1 MSDVVDFRGGDFRG
15 PVIGKAEYRQQA
27 PAPAALDA
35 LPPRAAGFTGRDQ
48 ELGRLRAAL
57 DPSGPVGEQAVL
69 VTAVSGLG
77 GIGKTA
83 LAVQAAYAAREAG
96 WFPGGVLFVDLHGY
110 DDAPVTADQA
120 LQSLL
125 RALGVEPEHIP
136 ATADERAGL
145 YRSVLARRE
154 AVLILADNAS
164 SPGQVRPL
172 LPGGGRHRVLV
183 TSRHRLPTL
192 GARLL
197 ALGELRP
204 DSALALLDR
213 ALRAADPGDSRIAE
227 DRESATR
234 LAELCGRLPLALQ
247 IAAAVLSA
255 DPGTPVHELCT
266 DLANARSR
274 VDRLD
279 DGERSVRLT
288 FDLSYQRLP
297 EAEARLLRLFA
308 LLPGRESGL
317 PAVEA
322 LRGDEP
328 GASHALL
335 SALERAHLVE
345 RGSHRERWR
354 LHDLV
359 REFAA
364 DQASTAEREAA
375 RERVLSFY
383 LAQAEAAD
391 LRWRGKQAQ
400 GSRPQPFRDREEA
413 LAWLDEERENL
424 VGATRWA
431 AVRKLS
437 FDASWLA
444 AVLAD
449 YLEWRRY
456 FDDGVTVS
464 RCAQAAAE
472 RAGDAHGEADA
483 WNRMGISLRGTG
495 RMQEAFD
502 ACRRAYALYDSLG
515 RDGGKAKAVANMGM
529 IRGDVGQVDEAVDAF
544 RYALALLRVTGD
556 RHSEA
561 GAWNNLAITYRKA
574 GRVQEAL
581 DALKRALELYRETGD
596 RLREGRAW
604 HNYGITLNVSGRTRA
619 ALDACL
625 NALDICEM
633 YEDRHGEGQT
643 LYALGLIH
651 ETAGEPAHARLYWLR
666 ASEAYDSAGS
676 SQDAAYARRAA
687 RFLPRTAQVGLPALT
702 APGTP
707 TGTPAPAA
715 PPARTAGSGRPVP
728 RPPGAPGNGAR

>member
-1 MSDVVDFRGGDFRG
+1 MY
-15 PVIGKAEYRQQA
+15 KRQ
-27 PAPAALDA
+27 
-35 LPPRAAGFTGRDQ
+35 T
-48 ELGRLRAAL
+48 
-57 DPSGPVGEQAVL
+57 
-69 VTAVSGLG
+69 
-77 GIGKTA
+77 
-83 LAVQAAYAAREAG
+83 
-96 WFPGGVLFVDLHGY
+96 
-110 DDAPVTADQA
+110 
-120 LQSLL
+120 
-125 RALGVEPEHIP
+125 
-136 ATADERAGL
+136 L
-145 YRSVLARRE
+145 YRSVLAGRE

-164 SPGQVRPL
+164 SPEQVRPL
-172 LPGGGRHRVLV
+172 LPGDLRHRVLV

-197 ALGELRP
+197 ALGELPP
-204 DSALALLDR
+204 DGALALLDR
-213 ALRAADPGDSRIAE
+213 ALRVADTGDSRIAD
-227 DRESATR
+227 DRQSAVR

-247 IAAAVLSA
+247 IAAALLSA
-255 DPGTPVHELCT
+255 DPGTPVHELCS

-317 PAVEA
+317 PTVKA
-322 LRGDEP
+322 LQGDEP

-345 RGSHRERWR
+345 RGSHRGRWR

-359 REFAA
+359 AEFAA
-364 DQASTAEREAA
+364 DKVTTAEREAA

-383 LAQAEAAD
+383 LTQTQAAD
-391 LRWRGKQAQ
+391 RRWRGKQAQ
-400 GSRPQPFRDREEA
+400 GSAPQPFRDREEA

-444 AVLAD
+444 SVLAD

-495 RMQEAFD
+495 RMREAFD

-515 RDGGKAKAVANMGM
+515 RDRGKAKALSNMGM
-529 IRGDVGQVDEAVDAF
+529 IRNDVGEVDEAVDAF
-544 RYALALLRVTGD
+544 RHALALLGQTGD
-556 RHSEA
+556 RHGEA
-561 GAWNNLAITYRKA
+561 GAWNNLAITHRKA
-574 GRVQEAL
+574 GRVEEAL
-581 DALKRALELYRETGD
+581 NALKRALELYRETGD

-625 NALDICEM
+625 NALDICET

-651 ETAGEPAHARLYWLR
+651 ETAGEPAQARSYWLR
-666 ASEAYDSAGS
+666 AAEAYDRAGS
-676 SQDAAYARRAA
+676 ARDAAYARRAA

-702 APGTP
+702 APEKP
-707 TGTPAPAA
+707 TGTPAPAS
-715 PPARTAGSGRPVP
+715 PPARTTDSAQPSPH
-728 RPPGAPGNGAR
+728 PPDAPGTAAR

>member
-1 MSDVVDFRGGDFRG
+1 MSDHVEFRGGDFRG

-27 PAPAALDA
+27 PAPTALDA
-35 LPPRAAGFTGRDQ
+35 LPPPAAGFTGRGE
-48 ELGRLRAAL
+48 ELARLRAAL
-57 DPSGPVGEQAVL
+57 DPAATDAAQAVL

-83 LAVQAAYAAREAG
+83 LAVQAAYAAREEG

-110 DDAPVTADQA
+110 HDVPVTADQA
-120 LQSLL
+120 LQSQL

-145 YRSVLARRE
+145 YRSVLADR
-154 AVLILADNAS
+154 ATMLILADNAS
-164 SPGQVRPL
+164 SPEQVRPL
-172 LPGGGRHRVLV
+172 LPGGSRHRVLI

-197 ALGELRP
+197 ALGELPP
-204 DSALALLDR
+204 DGALALFDR
-213 ALRAADPGDSRIAE
+213 TLRAADAGDPRIA
-227 DRESATR
+227 DDPESAAL

-247 IAAAVLSA
+247 IAAALLSA

-279 DGERSVRLT
+279 DGERSVRLA

-297 EAEARLLRLFA
+297 AAEARLLRLFA

-322 LRGDEP
+322 LQGDEP
-328 GASHALL
+328 GAAHALL

-345 RGSHRERWR
+345 RGSHRGRWR

-359 REFAA
+359 REYAA
-364 DQASTAEREAA
+364 DKVTTAEREAA

-383 LAQAEAAD
+383 LTQAKAGD
-391 LRWRGKQAQ
+391 LRWRGKQAH
-400 GSRPQPFRDREEA
+400 GSPPQPFRDREEA

-437 FDASWLA
+437 FDASRLS

-515 RDGGKAKAVANMGM
+515 RDGGKAKAVSNMGM
-529 IRGDVGQVDEAVDAF
+529 IRNDVGQVDEAVDAF
-544 RYALALLRVTGD
+544 RYALALLRRTGD

-574 GRVQEAL
+574 GRVKEAL
-581 DALKRALELYRETGD
+581 NALRRALELYRETGD

-604 HNYGITLNVSGRTRA
+604 HNYGITLNVSGRTWA

-625 NALDICEM
+625 NALDICET

-651 ETAGEPAHARLYWLR
+651 ETAGEPARARSYWLR
-666 ASEAYDSAGS
+666 AAEAYDRAGS
-676 SQDAAYARRAA
+676 ARDAAYARRAA
-687 RFLPRTAQVGLPALT
+687 RFLPRTAQVSLPALT
-702 APGTP
+702 APAAP
-707 TGTPAPAA
+707 TDTPAQAA
-715 PPARTAGSGRPVP
+715 PPARTTDSAQPAP
-728 RPPGAPGNGAR
+728 HPPDAPGTAVR